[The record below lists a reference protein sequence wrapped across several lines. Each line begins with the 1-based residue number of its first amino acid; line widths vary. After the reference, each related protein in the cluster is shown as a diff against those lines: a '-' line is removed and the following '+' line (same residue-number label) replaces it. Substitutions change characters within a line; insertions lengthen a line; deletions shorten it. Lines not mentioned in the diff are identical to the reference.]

1 MNTIRFERRINPP
14 EAGVQARTALPS
26 FAVSFGLH
34 ALIIGALLWAPL
46 TGSGPRLPPGAISV
60 NLVSM
65 PAPGPAPGGG
75 EGGSAPE
82 KPRPVEPPKPSVEK
96 PAVSI
101 AVPVPP
107 PKPVLPPKAVE
118 PPRAE
123 VSLSPIVKEKKSLK
137 EQTKDNQKM
146 IERAIDR
153 IEKKVGEP
161 EPASV
166 TAAIDRLRKKLGETE
181 PGAGRPGP
189 ATAAGPPA
197 AGGTGGAG
205 PGGGGGGGGPGQ
217 IEPIDIYRVSIA
229 SQVEKNWAFSSQ
241 LAGSDKNLKVGL
253 VFKVL
258 PNGEIT
264 DIRYT
269 QRSSNAY
276 LDESAYKAI
285 MKSNPVAAHPSMIRA
300 PYVEVAIRFTPEGI
314 R

>member
-1 MNTIRFERRINPP
+1 MNTIRFERRTTQP
-14 EAGVQARTALPS
+14 EAGVQARSAWPS

-34 ALIIGALLWAPL
+34 ALIIGALFWAPL
-46 TGSGPRLPPGAISV
+46 LNGSGPRLPPGAISV
-60 NLVSM
+60 NLVSL
-65 PAPGPAPGGG
+65 PAPGPAPGAG
-75 EGGSAPE
+75 EGGQTPE

-101 AVPVPP
+101 AEPVPP
-107 PKPVLPPKAVE
+107 PKVVE
-118 PPRAE
+118 PPKAE
-123 VSLSPIVKEKKSLK
+123 VSLAPIVKEKKSLK

-146 IERAIDR
+146 IERAIER

-161 EPASV
+161 EPSSV
-166 TAAIDRLRKKLGETE
+166 TAAIDRLRKKLGESE
-181 PGAGRPGP
+181 PGTGRPGP
-189 ATAAGPPA
+189 AAGIGPPA
-197 AGGTGGAG
+197 AGTGGVG

-269 QRSSNAY
+269 QRSNNAY

-285 MKSNPVAAHPSMIRA
+285 MKSNPVAGHPSMIRA

-314 R
+314 K